1 MFKRT
6 TGLAGRLPALLLG
19 CALVCVSGC
28 ATSNFVRV
36 RARPENPLTARLN
49 YSIFTGI
56 QPSDRTLQFL
66 ANTGYSGGQDLKSM
80 LIHCRREYVAAD
92 NFGRQHALSEL
103 QYLAAERCCRRDP
116 ELSMELALDAAED
129 AWRCFA
135 EPDANGEYPDPC
147 NAVVRD
153 TAELYNASVELLLRL
168 ARQQQG
174 LTVARP
180 LRLSITGRVI
190 PLEVPVPTVL
200 MDAERFGEIDF
211 VSDFEVQNLRNRH
224 TRSGLG
230 VPLIIARKQDVG
242 ADPLEAYYT
251 EGMSLA
257 ATAVLR
263 FEHDLEGGSGLSAA
277 RLELHNPSESDGL
290 LVDGML
296 LPLEADTSTPLA
308 RFLSNPDLGL
318 LDTWGLIRPDLAEE
332 VEGLYMV
339 QPFDPDKIPVL
350 MVHGFWSSP
359 LVWMEM
365 FNDLQADPEI
375 SRRFQFWFYLY
386 PTGESFAF
394 AASRLRDKL
403 HAVRMECDPELSN
416 SRLDQMVVVGHSMGG
431 VLAHMLTL
439 DSGDMLWN
447 SVSRRSIDSLKTS
460 PEKRSEIRRVFFF
473 ERNPAVDRIVT
484 IASPWEG
491 SSLANQF
498 TRRLLGSMIWLP
510 NRTAD
515 LGRIVFDKEEQ
526 SIADRPPFPLTSV
539 DSLSKRSPL
548 LRLVRESSV
557 PDGVQHHNI
566 VAIHRGRGPDTW
578 TDGVVSWHSAHRT
591 DVVSETSIRAGH
603 TEVVHH
609 EDTAREVRRIL
620 MLHLREQKS
629 GSLPVIPLQWRV
641 PSDESSNLSVP

>member
-1 MFKRT
+1 
-6 TGLAGRLPALLLG
+6 
-19 CALVCVSGC
+19 
-28 ATSNFVRV
+28 
-36 RARPENPLTARLN
+36 
-49 YSIFTGI
+49 
-56 QPSDRTLQFL
+56 
-66 ANTGYSGGQDLKSM
+66 M
-80 LIHCRREYVAAD
+80 LIHCRGQHSAAD
-92 NFGRQHALSEL
+92 GFGRQHALSEL
-103 QYLAAERCCRRDP
+103 QYLAAEQCCRRDP
-116 ELSMELALDAAED
+116 ELSMELAFDAAED

-135 EPDANGEYPDPC
+135 EPDVSGEYPDPG

-168 ARQQQG
+168 AKQCQG
-174 LTVARP
+174 LSATQP
-180 LRLSITGRVI
+180 LTLPITGRVI

-200 MDAERFGEIDF
+200 MNVARFGEIDF
-211 VSDFEVQNLRNRH
+211 VSDYEVQNLRNRH
-224 TRSGLG
+224 TRAGLG
-230 VPLIIARKQDVG
+230 VPLIIARKNSAG
-242 ADPLEAYYT
+242 AEPLEAYYT

-263 FEHDLEGGSGLSAA
+263 FEHDLDGGAGLSAA
-277 RLELHNPSESDGL
+277 RLELHNPGESDGL
-290 LVDGML
+290 LVDGVL

-318 LDTWGLIRPDLAEE
+318 LDTWGLIRPDLAER

-359 LVWMEM
+359 LIWMEM

-394 AASRLRDKL
+394 AASRLRDEL
-403 HAVRMECDPELSN
+403 HAVRLQCDPELTN

-439 DSGDMLWN
+439 DSGEMLWN
-447 SVSRRSIDSLKTS
+447 SVSRRPIDSLKTS
-460 PEKRSEIRRVFFF
+460 PEKRAEIRRVFFF

-510 NRTAD
+510 NRTAE
-515 LGRIVFDKEEQ
+515 LSRIVFDKDEQ
-526 SIADRPPFPLTSV
+526 PTAERPPFPLTSV

-548 LRLVRESSV
+548 LRLVRERSV
-557 PDGVQHHNI
+557 PEEVQHHNI
-566 VAIHRGRGPDTW
+566 IAIRSGRGPDTW
-578 TDGVVSWHSAHRT
+578 TDGVVSWTSAHRT
-591 DVVSETSIRAGH
+591 DVASETSIRAGH
-603 TEVVHH
+603 SEVVRHA
-609 EDTAREVRRIL
+609 DTAREIRRIL

-629 GSLPVIPLQWRV
+629 GSLPVIPVQWRV
-641 PSDESSNLSVP
+641 PSDESSEPSVP